1 MSAAICTSCGSPV
14 DSSTFF
20 CRTCGQKILGKAPQ
34 VPQVQPPAI
43 QQAVPQ
49 QAAVQQPYQQ
59 QYQQQ
64 YQQPYQPQYQQP
76 YQQPYQ
82 YMAAPVYSKSKIT
95 AGLLALLIGGLGVH
109 KFYLDQIGLGFVYLL
124 FCWTGIPG
132 IIALVEGILYLCA
145 TDEEFD
151 RKYVKHY

>member
-1 MSAAICTSCGSPV
+1 
-14 DSSTFF
+14 
-20 CRTCGQKILGKAPQ
+20 
-34 VPQVQPPAI
+34 
-43 QQAVPQ
+43 
-49 QAAVQQPYQQ
+49 
-59 QYQQQ
+59 
-64 YQQPYQPQYQQP
+64 
-76 YQQPYQ
+76 
-82 YMAAPVYSKSKIT
+82 MAAPVYAKSKIT